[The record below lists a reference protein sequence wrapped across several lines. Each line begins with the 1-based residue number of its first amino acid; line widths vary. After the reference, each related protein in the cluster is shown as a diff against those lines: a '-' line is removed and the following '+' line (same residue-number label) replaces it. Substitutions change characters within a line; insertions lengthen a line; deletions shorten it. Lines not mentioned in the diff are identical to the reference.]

1 MKKILAI
8 ISFFVITG
16 SLSAQTGGKQ
26 YVEIKTSAQCGTC
39 KAAIEKAVGSVE
51 GVKTADLDLDSK
63 VVAVKY
69 DGDKTTA
76 EAIKAAIIAI
86 GYDADE
92 LPANPEAY
100 EGLHSCCKKE

>member
-16 SLSAQTGGKQ
+16 NLSAQTGGKQ

-39 KAAIEKAVGSVE
+39 KAAIETAINNVE
-51 GVKTADLDLDSK
+51 GVKSADLDLETK

-69 DGDKTTA
+69 DSDKTTA
-76 EAIKAAIIAI
+76 EAIKAAIIAV

-92 LPANPEAY
+92 IPANQEAY
-100 EGLHSCCKKE
+100 DALHACCKKG